1 MDTSELAQRALEI
14 AVTANTRIEEHE
26 KTCAVRWGIVVK
38 TNFVMVATLLAVLG
52 VLAKVA
58 FFETV

>member
-26 KTCAVRWGIVVK
+26 KTCAERWGIVVR
-38 TNFVMVATLLAVLG
+38 TNFVMVATLLTVLG
-52 VLAKVA
+52 VVTKVA
-58 FFETV
+58 FFGAV